1 MIRHTGS
8 QQLFVSPLR
17 FRDREIR
24 HAHIRPIDDGSETSR
39 TIRCVVLRFET
50 TIAATDVRSRRAP
63 GRTLMKRVAC
73 ACIVVV
79 ALAAAGDA
87 HAQTNYPEQSVR
99 ILVGFPP
106 GVAPDVTARLLADKF
121 TEAWGKA
128 VVVENI
134 TGAGSNIAT
143 DRAAK
148 AAPDGYTLLM
158 GGNSALV
165 MSPSLYDKLP
175 YDPIKDFAPISQV
188 FIAANLLVVHP
199 GVPAKTLPEL
209 VALARAQPGKL
220 TYGHAGVGTS
230 QHLGAELFKYMAHVD
245 IQPVAYRGTT
255 AVLPDLL
262 AGRLTMSFANISNA
276 LPLVREGR
284 LRAFAVT
291 SRVRSAVAPDLPTM
305 AELGYPGFE
314 AVPWFGL
321 LAPAGTPPAIIDK
334 VYRETVRVLALSEVR
349 RSLEML
355 GIDTIGN
362 SPAEFAAVIKAEIPQ
377 WAAII
382 KGAGIKSSE

>member
-1 MIRHTGS
+1 
-8 QQLFVSPLR
+8 
-17 FRDREIR
+17 
-24 HAHIRPIDDGSETSR
+24 
-39 TIRCVVLRFET
+39 VV
-50 TIAATDVRSRRAP
+50 A
-63 GRTLMKRVAC
+63 
-73 ACIVVV
+73 

-87 HAQTNYPEQSVR
+87 LAQASYPEQSVR

-128 VVVENI
+128 VVVVVVVENI

-199 GVPAKTLPEL
+199 GVPAKSLPEL

-305 AELGYPGFE
+305 AESGYPGFE

-349 RSLEML
+349 RTLEML

-382 KGAGIKSSE
+382 KGTGIKSSE

>member
-1 MIRHTGS
+1 MIIAAPTAQPRACSISAKSIASAEQTVAQGWKAGN
-8 QQLFVSPLR
+8 LR
-17 FRDREIR
+17 R
-24 HAHIRPIDDGSETSR
+24 R
-39 TIRCVVLRFET
+39 TLRNAAFAA
-50 TIAATDVRSRRAP
+50 TIAQAALTGPP
-63 GRTLMKRVAC
+63 GGARMNILLR
-73 ACIVVV
+73 ACIVLA
-79 ALAAAGDA
+79 ALAVGDA
-87 HAQTNYPEQSVR
+87 AAQTSYPEQSVR

-128 VVVENI
+128 VVVENVS
-134 TGAGSNIAT
+134 GAGSNIAT
-143 DRAAK
+143 DRVAK

-158 GGNSALV
+158 GGNSALI
-165 MSPSLYDKLP
+165 MSVSLYDKLP
-175 YDPIKDFAPISQV
+175 YDPVKDFVPITQV

-199 GVPAKTLPEL
+199 DVPAKTLPEL

-230 QHLGAELFKYMAHVD
+230 QHLGGELLKYMAHVD

-276 LPLVREGR
+276 LPLVREGK
-284 LRAFAVT
+284 LRVFAV
-291 SRVRSAVAPDLPTM
+291 SSHERSAAAPDIPTM
-305 AELGYPGFE
+305 AESGYPGFE

-321 LAPAGTPPAIIDK
+321 MAPVGTPPAVVDK
-334 VYRETVRVLALSEVR
+334 VHRETVRVLARPEVR
-349 RSLEML
+349 QSL
-355 GIDTIGN
+355 GILGLDLIGN

-377 WAAII
+377 WAAVI
-382 KGAGIKSSE
+382 KGVGIKAAE

>member
-1 MIRHTGS
+1 MK
-8 QQLFVSPLR
+8 F
-17 FRDREIR
+17 
-24 HAHIRPIDDGSETSR
+24 
-39 TIRCVVLRFET
+39 VLR
-50 TIAATDVRSRRAP
+50 
-63 GRTLMKRVAC
+63 
-73 ACIVVV
+73 ACIVFA
-79 ALAAAGDA
+79 ALAAGNAL
-87 HAQTNYPEQSVR
+87 AQTSYPEQSVR

-158 GGNSALV
+158 GGNSALIF
-165 MSPSLYDKLP
+165 SPSLYDKLP

-188 FIAANLLVVHP
+188 FIAANLLVVP
-199 GVPAKTLPEL
+199 PDVPAKTLPEL

-230 QHLGAELFKYMAHVD
+230 QHLGGELLKYMAHVD

-262 AGRLTMSFANISNA
+262 ASRLTMSFANIANA
-276 LPLVREGR
+276 LPLVREGK
-284 LRAFAVT
+284 LRAFAVS
-291 SRVRSAVAPDLPTM
+291 SRQRSTAAPDLPTM
-305 AELGYPGFE
+305 AESGFPGFE

-321 LAPAGTPPAIIDK
+321 VAPAGTPPAIIDK
-334 VYRETVRVLALSEVR
+334 IHRETVRVLALPEVR
-349 RSLEML
+349 RNLDIL
-355 GIDTIGN
+355 GLDVIGN
-362 SPAEFAAVIKAEIPQ
+362 SPAEFAALIKAEIPQ
-377 WAAII
+377 WAAVI
-382 KGAGIKSSE
+382 KGAGIRAAE